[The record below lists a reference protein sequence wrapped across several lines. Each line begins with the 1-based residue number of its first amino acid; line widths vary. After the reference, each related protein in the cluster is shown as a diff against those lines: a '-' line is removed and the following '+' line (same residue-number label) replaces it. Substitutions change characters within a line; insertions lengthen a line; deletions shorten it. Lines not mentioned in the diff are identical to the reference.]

1 MDLEGIV
8 LSEISH
14 TKTNTTWYHLHVE
27 SKENHEQTSPNRNR
41 VIDTEDRD
49 GGDREIGE
57 GDYEVPTSSYKLNES
72 WYEMYS
78 VGNTVNNYVK
88 SLYGDRW

>member
-1 MDLEGIV
+1 M
-8 LSEISH
+8 
-14 TKTNTTWYHLHVE
+14 E

-41 VIDTEDRD
+41 VIDTEERD

-72 WYEMYS
+72 
-78 VGNTVNNYVK
+78 
-88 SLYGDRW
+88 